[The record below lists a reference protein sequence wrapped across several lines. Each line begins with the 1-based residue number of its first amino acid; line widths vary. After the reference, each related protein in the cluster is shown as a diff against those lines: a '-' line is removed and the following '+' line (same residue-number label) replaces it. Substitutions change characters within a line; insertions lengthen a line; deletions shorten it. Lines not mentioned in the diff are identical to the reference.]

1 MRVPSRRE
9 ILQFGVSGAA
19 VLAGCRGAKTSLFG
33 ARPVAPF
40 GIQLGEVQRD
50 RAVVWSRSDRPAR
63 LIVEWSTDEK
73 MRNARRIEGPV
84 ATPETDLTARL
95 LLRELP
101 ADATV
106 HLRVSFAN
114 PEGRGQSGEPIIARM
129 RTAPAM
135 KRDVLLA
142 WSGDTCG
149 QGYGIDLSRGGMRI
163 YEAIRRAQP
172 DLFIHSGDMIYADNP
187 LTAEVKLPDG
197 TVWRNFITDEKRK
210 VAETL
215 DEFRGQHRYNLHD
228 ENLRAMCKEVP
239 IIAQWDDHDL
249 RNNWYP
255 TQVIEDPRYQE
266 RRADVL
272 WRRAR
277 RAFCEYV
284 PLDEEILKTALA
296 DQPPRIYRSI
306 PYGPLVEI
314 FLIDERSYRGRNTNN
329 LQAVASADTAFL
341 GRQQLDWLK
350 GAIKSSQALW
360 KVIATDMPLALLVA
374 DPATAPDA
382 QEGWANGGGPPRGR
396 ELELAE
402 LLRHLREQ
410 AIHNVVFITADV
422 HYAAAHHFDPGRAQ
436 FADFLPFWE
445 FIAGPLHAGG
455 FGPNPL
461 DSTFGPR
468 VVWQNVPPGPFR
480 VDSPTEKGR
489 LNFGTLQVEGK
500 TGRLTVAWQDAEG
513 RKLHELTIPPAS

>member
-1 MRVPSRRE
+1 MSAPSRRE
-9 ILQFGVSGAA
+9 ILQFGVSGVAA
-19 VLAGCRGAKTSLFG
+19 MAGCRGTFLGS
-33 ARPVAPF
+33 RPAAPF
-40 GIQLGEVQRD
+40 GVQLGDVQRD

-106 HLRVSFAN
+106 HLRVSFTS
-114 PEGRGQSGEPIIARM
+114 PEGRGPQSDPIVAHL
-129 RTAPAM
+129 RTAPATR
-135 KRDVLLA
+135 RDVFLA

-149 QGYGIDLSRGGMRI
+149 QGYGIDRARGGMRI
-163 YEAIRRAQP
+163 YETIRRAQP

-187 LTAEVKLPDG
+187 LVSELPLPDG
-197 TVWRNFITDEKRK
+197 TMWRNFITDEKRQ

-215 DEFRGQHRYNLHD
+215 EQFRGQHRYNMHD
-228 ENLRAMCKEVP
+228 ENVRAMYSEVP
-239 IIAQWDDHDL
+239 LLVQWDDHDL

-255 TQVIEDPRYQE
+255 TQVIDDPRYKE

-329 LQAVASADTAFL
+329 LQEVASAETTFL
-341 GRQQLDWLK
+341 GREQLDWLK
-350 GAIKSSQALW
+350 GALKSSQALW
-360 KVIATDMPLALLVA
+360 KVIATDMPLALLVS
-374 DPATAPDA
+374 DPATGPDA

-402 LLRHLREQ
+402 LLRHLRDQ
-410 AIHNVVFITADV
+410 AIRNVVFITADV
-422 HYAAAHHFDPGRAQ
+422 HYAAAHQFDPGRAQ
-436 FADFLPFWE
+436 FTEFLPFWE
-445 FIAGPLHAGG
+445 FIAGPLHAGC

-461 DSTFGPR
+461 DPTFGPR
-468 VVWQNVPPGPFR
+468 VVWQNVPAGPFR
-480 VDSPTEKGR
+480 AAAPTEKGR
-489 LNFGTLQVEGK
+489 LNFGTLKVEGK
-500 TGRLTVAWQDAEG
+500 TGVLTVAWQDVEG
-513 RKLHELTIPPAS
+513 QKLHEIVIPPAS